1 MTPVRRTA
9 ATVGCTMVVA
19 LALPAASWA
28 HAALLR
34 TFPSASGVQNAQPH
48 EVRLTYSEAVEP
60 RFAIVSVTNAGGTQ
74 QTTGRP
80 ARSTADRDTLV
91 TPVKTLAQGWYL
103 VFWRAISADGHPV
116 RGAFTFAIGPSPG
129 PAPQFV
135 IPSIS
140 ETAATPRLLVAR
152 WLVFLSLMASVGIF
166 VFRTIVAR
174 PLRRVAP
181 GSSSRSMT
189 LALAVSLVLTLVSIP
204 VYLLFS
210 TAQFALRSWTAVGAL
225 VPLMRVSAFGRAF
238 TDLELVVALFALTAA
253 ISIFL
258 ERSERRERS
267 VVELLSQGGA
277 IVAAASAILLVS
289 LAGHAPQSAHRWITL
304 PLDVVHVAVG
314 SVWLGGLVGL
324 LALWSGLAQ
333 GERTTALAAVVPRFS
348 NTAFVSVLAI
358 IATGTANSLVY
369 LPTVSSLWQTSY
381 GKALLAKILLL
392 GATMLLAAVNLLRTK
407 PGLRNAVAQGDEAL
421 GVTSA
426 TLLRRL
432 VRGET
437 LVVAGTVFAAAVL
450 TSFPPPARALSQI
463 GTTRAHVG
471 PGPVATTVTEGPYK
485 LDIRVDPN
493 RAALPNSF
501 SVRVSKAGKP
511 VVGASVTVHFLM
523 LDMDMG
529 QFGYVLEEKS
539 PGLYVRSAPAL
550 VMVGHW
556 AVRFT
561 VAPAGGQPFDVTVVD
576 KARG

>member
-1 MTPVRRTA
+1 MA
-9 ATVGCTMVVA
+9 LA

-34 TFPSASGVQNAQPH
+34 TFPSASGVQNTQPH
-48 EVRLTYSEAVEP
+48 EVRLTYSEGVEP
-60 RFAIVSVTNAGGTQ
+60 RFAIVSVTNASGTQ

-140 ETAATPRLLVAR
+140 ETAATPRLLVTR
-152 WLVFLSLMASVGIF
+152 WLVFLSLMASVGLF
-166 VFRTIVAR
+166 VFRTIIAR
-174 PLRRVAP
+174 PLRRVSPA
-181 GSSSRSMT
+181 SSPRSMT
-189 LALAVSLVLTLVSIP
+189 LALAASLGLTLIAIP

-238 TDLELVVALFALTAA
+238 TDLELVVGLFALATA
-253 ISIFL
+253 ISLLL
-258 ERSERRERS
+258 ERSDRRQRS
-267 VVELLSQGGA
+267 IVELLSQGGA
-277 IVAAASAILLVS
+277 IVAAGSAILLVS

-304 PLDVVHVAVG
+304 PLDAVHVAVG
-314 SVWLGGLVGL
+314 SVWLGGLIGL
-324 LALWSGLAQ
+324 LALWSGLARA
-333 GERTTALAAVVPRFS
+333 ERATALAAIVPRFS

-358 IATGTANSLVY
+358 IGTGTANSLVY

-392 GATMLLAAVNLLRTK
+392 GAAMLLAAVNLLRTK
-407 PGLRNAVAQGDEAL
+407 LGLKKAVTDGDEKL
-421 GVTSA
+421 GMTTA

-432 VRGET
+432 VGGET
-437 LVVAGTVFAAAVL
+437 LIIAGAVFAAALL
-450 TSFPPPARALSQI
+450 TSFPPPARALAQI
-463 GTTRAHVG
+463 GGAKASVG
-471 PGPVATTVTEGPYK
+471 PGPVATTVREGAYR

-511 VVGASVTVHFLM
+511 VVGASLTVHFLM

-529 QFGYVLEEKS
+529 QFGYVLQEKS
-539 PGLYVRSAPAL
+539 PGFYVRSAPAL

-561 VAPAGGQPFDVTVVD
+561 VTPAGGQPFDITVVD